1 MNVLVKQILEKDRI
15 IDDLKH
21 KVEFLIR
28 LNFVLLTIIV
38 VMLLVARFKFF

>member
-1 MNVLVKQILEKDRI
+1 MKVLVKQILEKDRI

-28 LNFVLLTIIV
+28 LNFVLLTVIL
-38 VMLLVARFKFF
+38 VMILIARFKFF

>member
-21 KVEFLIR
+21 KVEFLMR
-28 LNFVLLTIIV
+28 LNFVLLAIIL
-38 VMLLVARFKFF
+38 VMLLIARFKFF